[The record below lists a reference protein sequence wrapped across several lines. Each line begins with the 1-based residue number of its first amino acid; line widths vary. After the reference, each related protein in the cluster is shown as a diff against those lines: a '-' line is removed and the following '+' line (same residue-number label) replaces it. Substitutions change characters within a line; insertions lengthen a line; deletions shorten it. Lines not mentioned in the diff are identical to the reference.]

1 MKIKTS
7 DMKGPALDWA
17 VATLLGYSDLRVNP
31 HAWDNGLIMTPP
43 RSEYGPVYL
52 SDISFSTDWAQ
63 GGPIIERE
71 NITTIRAN
79 DCYAVD
85 AKGFTT
91 SKRIPRWFAETSRWT
106 GHSITT
112 SYEGENMDPTFMIDE
127 TGGYYGPTPLVAAM
141 RCYLCAK
148 IGGEVEIPNE
158 LIKEK

>member
-1 MKIKTS
+1 MKVKTS
-7 DMKGPALDWA
+7 ELIRHALNYA
-17 VATLLGYSDLRVNP
+17 VAVAEGKTKLYQIRRRGSRILDVGHPEYAAAYFRNHSQYSTHWEV
-31 HAWDNGLIMTPP
+31 
-43 RSEYGPVYL
+43 
-52 SDISFSTDWAQ
+52 

-127 TGGYYGPTPLVAAM
+127 TGGYYGPTPLIAAM
-141 RCYLCAK
+141 RCFVASKL
-148 IGGEVEIPNE
+148 GDEVEIPEE
-158 LIKEK
+158 LL